1 MNFLESKDHS
11 VFLKQEF
18 YFKKIKK
25 QLAKD
30 FNDADFDIEVDL
42 ISIYR
47 SSTLLDL
54 VQRSL
59 EHLFHT
65 NVHMFFQLMYRIDIP
80 DADFKMQVS
89 DSGINFESL
98 TDLVI
103 RRELIKVLIREKYS
117 G

>member
-30 FNDADFDIEVDL
+30 FNDADFDIEVDF

-47 SSTLLDL
+47 S
-54 VQRSL
+54 
-59 EHLFHT
+59 
-65 NVHMFFQLMYRIDIP
+65 
-80 DADFKMQVS
+80 
-89 DSGINFESL
+89 
-98 TDLVI
+98 
-103 RRELIKVLIREKYS
+103 
-117 G
+117 